1 MVVALLGTRD
11 DPQVR
16 SVGAALDDRDA
27 EWELWNSGDW
37 PGAEPVSLS
46 VGSGTGPSETDSHS
60 NFDSE
65 TAPSGTRTVVGEPVN
80 PERITSVY
88 LRRIGLDPRG
98 PEFEDDLA
106 DRPYSLVNQVRE
118 YRGLVTSVLRH
129 LESRGVPVVNP
140 VAAQSVHGL
149 KPYQLA
155 AFEDAGIP
163 VPDTLATNDPDAA
176 RAFVERVD
184 DAVYK
189 PVGGGGH
196 ARSIT
201 PADLDS
207 DRLDRLA
214 NAPVQFQERVAGE
227 NYRLFVVGG
236 DVVATG
242 HIRSEELDYRL
253 GEHEVD
259 SASVPAAVE
268 RAAVRAADVLDL
280 RFAGVDVIERDGEF
294 AVLEANP
301 SPMFAAFDERAGT
314 DVAGHLAAF
323 LDR

>member
-1 MVVALLGTRD
+1 MVVALLGAID
-11 DPQVR
+11 DPQVQ
-16 SVGAALDDRDA
+16 SVGEALDDRDA
-27 EWELWNSGDW
+27 EWEVWASDDW
-37 PGAEPVSLS
+37 PGESPVSLS
-46 VGSGTGPSETDSHS
+46 VGPDTEP
-60 NFDSE
+60 
-65 TAPSGTRTVVGEPVN
+65 VVGEAVDPD
-80 PERITSVY
+80 RLTSVY

-98 PEFEDDLA
+98 PEFEGELA

-118 YRGLVTSVLRH
+118 YRGLVTSVLAH
-129 LESRGVPVVNP
+129 LEERGVPVVNP
-140 VAAQSVHGL
+140 AATQSVHGL

-155 AFEDAGIP
+155 AFADADLP
-163 VPDTLATNDPDAA
+163 VPETLATNDPDAA
-176 RAFVERVD
+176 AAFVERVG

-207 DRLDRLA
+207 ERLERLA
-214 NAPVQFQERVAGE
+214 NAPVQFQERVPGG

-242 HIRSEELDYRL
+242 RIRSEELDYRL
-253 GEHEVD
+253 GEHDVE
-259 SASVPAAVE
+259 AATLPPAVE

-280 RFAGVDVIERDGEF
+280 RFAGVDVIATDDGEF
-294 AVLEANP
+294 AILEANP

>member
-1 MVVALLGTRD
+1 MVVAILGTRD
-11 DPQVR
+11 DPQVQ
-16 SVGAALDDRDA
+16 SVGAALDDRGV

-37 PGAEPVSLS
+37 PGDHPVSLS
-46 VGSGTGPSETDSHS
+46 VAAGPADAGSGSESATGT
-60 NFDSE
+60 
-65 TAPSGTRTVVGEPVN
+65 SGTWAVVGEMVDPDRV
-80 PERITSVY
+80 TAVY

-98 PEFEDDLA
+98 PAFEDDLA
-106 DRPYSLVNQVRE
+106 ERPYSLVNQVRE
-118 YRGLVTSVLRH
+118 YRGLVTSVLTH

-155 AFEDAGIP
+155 AFEDAEIP

-176 RAFVERVD
+176 RAFVERVG

-207 DRLDRLA
+207 DHLDRLA

-259 SASVPAAVE
+259 AAIVPSTVE
-268 RAAVRAADVLDL
+268 DAAVRAADVLDL
-280 RFAGVDVIERDGEF
+280 HFAGVDVIADGEGEF

>member
-1 MVVALLGTRD
+1 MVVALLGARD
-11 DPQVR
+11 DPQIR
-16 SVGAALDDRDA
+16 AVGAALDDRDA
-27 EWELWNSGDW
+27 EWELWNSADW
-37 PGAEPVSLS
+37 PGDHPVSLS
-46 VGSGTGPSETDSHS
+46 VAAGDDGAGADAGPGAAGTQ
-60 NFDSE
+60 
-65 TAPSGTRTVVGEPVN
+65 AVVGDPVD
-80 PERITSVY
+80 PDRITSVY

-140 VAAQSVHGL
+140 VEAQSVHGL
-149 KPYQLA
+149 KPSQIA
-155 AFEDAGIP
+155 AFEDAGLP
-163 VPDTLATNDPDAA
+163 VPETLATNDPSAA
-176 RAFVERVD
+176 RAFVERVG

-253 GEHEVD
+253 GEHDVEA
-259 SASVPAAVE
+259 ASLPATVE

-280 RFAGVDVIERDGEF
+280 RFAGVDVIEGGGEY

-314 DVAGHLAAF
+314 DVAGHLAAS